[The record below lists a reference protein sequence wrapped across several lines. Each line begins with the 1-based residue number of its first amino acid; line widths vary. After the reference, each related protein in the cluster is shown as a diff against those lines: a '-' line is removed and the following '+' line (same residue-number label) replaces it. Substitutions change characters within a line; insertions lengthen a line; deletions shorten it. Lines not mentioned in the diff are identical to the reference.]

1 MTRLLRF
8 PSKPTHDDAPDA
20 ELLALFQGADRG
32 LDADPLALDRMQ
44 TKVAA
49 HLGRADRAPGGLRR
63 RLALGALG
71 GGTLWATVLG
81 SAAAHKATAAAV
93 GLSLLVGGGAV
104 AETTGVGEA
113 VRETLGIERALQAL
127 TGNDEPEAPGDSLT
141 GGTEGGDT
149 SGETSTALVEE
160 DASAQFTTEDAPDEL
175 PGNLLTQI
183 RGDGSFMLRAVL
195 GGYDGEYVELEVAD
209 GTDTLWLH
217 LDPDADVRVPGR
229 PAPPETTLTL
239 AERLAPYE
247 GRLVVIEGVCADG
260 EEGIT
265 GENGCSV
272 TRLQILGGPAGEEGA
287 PAGSTEAQDG
297 ETPGPSQGQGQGDAG
312 GKAGS
317 FESTAPEEPGPPEH
331 SSAGDQDK
339 PESNDLQDQD

>member
-8 PSKPTHDDAPDA
+8 PSKPTLDDAPDA

-32 LDADPLALDRMQ
+32 LDANPLVLDRMQ

-49 HLGRADRAPGGLRR
+49 EIGRAGGAPGGLRR
-63 RLALGALG
+63 RLALSALG
-71 GGTLWATVLG
+71 GGTLWATVFG
-81 SAAAHKATAAAV
+81 SAAAHKATVAAV
-93 GLSLLVGGGAV
+93 GLSLLVGGVVDEA
-104 AETTGVGEA
+104 TGVGEA

-127 TGNDEPEAPGDSLT
+127 TGDGEPQASDGSLSA
-141 GGTEGGDT
+141 GAEGGDT
-149 SGETSTALVEE
+149 SRETSTALVAE
-160 DASAQFTTEDAPDEL
+160 DAGAQFTTEDAPDEL

-195 GGYDGEYVELEVAD
+195 RGYDGEYVELEVAD

-217 LDPDADVRVPGR
+217 LDPDADVQLPGY
-229 PAPPETTLTL
+229 PAPAETVLTDQM
-239 AERLAPYE
+239 APYE
-247 GRLVVIEGVCADG
+247 GRLVVIEGACADG
-260 EEGIT
+260 EEGLT

-297 ETPGPSQGQGQGDAG
+297 ETPGASQGQGQGDAG

-317 FESTAPEEPGPPEH
+317 FESTAPEEPGPPGH

-339 PESNDLQDQD
+339 PESNDPQDQD